1 MKFNYVLRL
10 LLILVFALTGIHSQ
24 MCITL
29 KFTTRLVPET
39 FLTYELNDEFVLITK
54 KTYATKYDITEHKIC
69 CDGYKKEDGEEP
81 SNTTC
86 KPECHSDCKN
96 GYCKRPDECACNA
109 GYTLRNDTCTPHC
122 EHCEHGTCVAPNM
135 CWCDAG
141 YRIEDGICQP
151 VCTTPCVHGTCV
163 FPDTCQCLSGYRKT
177 TKIKCY
183 CCTTMVCKSST
194 TCSCGLYLHLR
205 KEETESN
212 ECIPECQ
219 RSCGNGTCVNPNQCE
234 CFPGY
239 SVHNYT
245 QMNLSDKPV
254 CVLTDETS
262 TTRAPTRS
270 LPLSTTTTYKLLTES
285 NGTTSSTT
293 ASTKN
298 IYFTKVHNSTTVAYD
313 FESRTTPESK
323 LLTDVN
329 YPMAINASTMIHTDV
344 TLTNKAEYGST
355 TTTVSYFIS
364 DVTVTEGAKLNI
376 TSTERIN
383 AESWMQ
389 QNGIFVWISVVLLL
403 VGIIILLVW
412 RRIPMRIIDRFRGR
426 SYYVYRYHNADL

>member
-1 MKFNYVLRL
+1 
-10 LLILVFALTGIHSQ
+10 
-24 MCITL
+24 
-29 KFTTRLVPET
+29 
-39 FLTYELNDEFVLITK
+39 
-54 KTYATKYDITEHKIC
+54 
-69 CDGYKKEDGEEP
+69 
-81 SNTTC
+81 
-86 KPECHSDCKN
+86 
-96 GYCKRPDECACNA
+96 
-109 GYTLRNDTCTPHC
+109 
-122 EHCEHGTCVAPNM
+122 
-135 CWCDAG
+135 
-141 YRIEDGICQP
+141 
-151 VCTTPCVHGTCV
+151 
-163 FPDTCQCLSGYRKT
+163 
-177 TKIKCY
+177 
-183 CCTTMVCKSST
+183 
-194 TCSCGLYLHLR
+194 
-205 KEETESN
+205 
-212 ECIPECQ
+212 
-219 RSCGNGTCVNPNQCE
+219 
-234 CFPGY
+234 
-239 SVHNYT
+239 
-245 QMNLSDKPV
+245 MNLLDKPV

-298 IYFTKVHNSTTVAYD
+298 IYFIKVHNSTTVAYD

-355 TTTVSYFIS
+355 TTTVSYFAS

-376 TSTERIN
+376 PSTERIN